1 MSERIPTDAGDGS
14 RRAAGSG
21 PLSLTVAVLGGTGT
35 VGAEA
40 ARELERREHAVRVLS
55 RHAPEHA
62 VDLRDGSGLAA
73 ALDGVDV
80 VVNAANGDRDVLV
93 DGTARLLR
101 AAEAAGV
108 RHYVAV
114 SIVGIDRVGIRYYK
128 AKLAQEELIRRS
140 GVPWTIVRA
149 TQFHPFVARTFAAGA
164 RFGIV
169 PCLKFPM
176 QPVDPRE
183 VGGVLAETA
192 GAEPSLAITQFAGPE
207 VLSACE
213 LARRW
218 RLRTGSHAVPVRLP
232 VTRALRS
239 GALTNPDARR
249 GSVTFDEWL
258 EAACDDP
265 AVHHALNLDG
275 FGAGGAIALIT
286 VLVSAPALPVLA
298 IVIIRPMQPTVD
310 PLRTPTPVA

>member
-1 MSERIPTDAGDGS
+1 MQIAI
-14 RRAAGSG
+14 
-21 PLSLTVAVLGGTGT
+21 VGGTGT

-40 ARELERREHAVRVLS
+40 ARELERRGHAVRVLS

-62 VDLRDGSGLAA
+62 VDLRDGSGLTA

-80 VVNAANGDRDVLV
+80 VVNAANGNRTVLL

-101 AAEAAGV
+101 AAEEAEV
-108 RHYVAV
+108 HHYVGV

-128 AKLAQEELIRRS
+128 AKLAQEELIQRS

-149 TQFHPFVARTFAAGA
+149 TQFHPFVAKTFATTA

-169 PCLKFPM
+169 PCLRFPM

-183 VGGVLAETA
+183 VAGVLAETA
-192 GAEPSLAITQFAGPE
+192 EAEPLLAIAQFAGPE
-207 VLSACE
+207 VLSGCE

-218 RLRTGSHAVPVRLP
+218 RSRTGSHAVPVRLP

-239 GALTNPDARR
+239 GGLTNPGAQR
-249 GSVTFDEWL
+249 GDVTFDMWL
-258 EAACDDP
+258 EAARST
-265 AVHHALNLDG
+265 AA
-275 FGAGGAIALIT
+275 GASPSTQFHNPGELR
-286 VLVSAPALPVLA
+286 LP
-298 IVIIRPMQPTVD
+298 
-310 PLRTPTPVA
+310 